1 MVKFHKK
8 HVTLE
13 TIISEFIECRAS
25 LKKAYEEIEALKKS
39 LAESQWITERYRDE
53 YR

>member
-13 TIISEFIECRAS
+13 NIIAEFIECRAS
-25 LKKAYEEIEALKKS
+25 LKKAYEEIEALKKAQS
-39 LAESQWITERYRDE
+39 ESQCGAVYDT
-53 YR
+53 